1 MKKSV
6 PSGKGSRRNRIAGG
20 KRFLNRLIQFRVT
33 HIALISP
40 KVLLAMTGGRGAGLA
55 FWVKIRAG
63 LAAKLLA
70 VTLEGLLA
78 AAFAGAAG
86 AGAIG
91 C

>member
-1 MKKSV
+1 
-6 PSGKGSRRNRIAGG
+6 
-20 KRFLNRLIQFRVT
+20 L
-33 HIALISP
+33 AL
-40 KVLLAMTGGRGAGLA
+40 R
-55 FWVKIRAG
+55 VKIRAG